1 MSKSVLIIA
10 TLDTKGPEAAYIRDG
25 LNRLGIKTTVIDTG
39 ILGEPLGITPD
50 ISHED
55 LAIFGGI
62 TLHELQNSGTRGR
75 AVERMRT
82 FVIEKVK
89 ELHSKGEVLGAIGI
103 GGAEGSV
110 MGAGALMSLPI
121 GVPKLVLSPIASGRH
136 EFGPL
141 VGTSDMLVM
150 HTVIDILGLN
160 HISKTIYDNAV
171 AAMSGLVN
179 HGHELTVPPAGS
191 KYVAVT
197 MLGNTTT
204 AVMALQKELEKSGFE
219 VVTFHANGV
228 GGPAMEELAEAGQF
242 VGVIDF
248 TPSEIVGTLVG
259 GIHYGG
265 PRRMKRVGPLGIP
278 QILVPA
284 CVDFSVHHTTS
295 ISDEFKTGTFEI
307 LQTKP
312 LTHWQI
318 VGGKYISVLIVLLF
332 VIVPTFIYIITIHFL
347 SASSSIDG
355 GGIAGS
361 YLGLFLLA
369 AVFSAISL
377 CCSSYT
383 SNAVVAFLISAFTC
397 LILYFGFNAI
407 SKLPLLQGNADFYV
421 EMFGIDFHYRSI
433 SRGVLDSR
441 DLVYFTSIIF
451 LTTAY
456 RFYVN
461 KYREKLGLVY
471 RIE

>member
-39 ILGEPLGITPD
+39 ILGEPLGIVPD

-62 TLHELQNSGTRGR
+62 TLQELQNSGTRGR

-89 ELHSKGEVLGAIGI
+89 ELFSKGEVLGAIGI

-110 MGAGALMSLPI
+110 MGAGALMTLPI

-160 HISKTIYDNAV
+160 HISKTIYDNAI
-171 AAMSGLVN
+171 AAMAGLVN
-179 HGHELTVPPAGS
+179 HGHELSKPPAGS

-204 AVMALQKELEKSGFE
+204 AVMALQKELEQAGFE

-242 VGVIDF
+242 VGIIDF

-265 PRRMKRVGPLGIP
+265 PRRMKRAGVLGIP

-295 ISDEFKTGTFEI
+295 IPDEFKDRPIYDHNPEFALARCTKEEMGKLGAYFAECANTSMGPTEIVIPGEGYSIPNVPGGVFWDRDADAAFESELMKNI
-307 LQTKP
+307 KP
-312 LTHWQI
+312 E
-318 VGGKYISVLIVLLF
+318 
-332 VIVPTFIYIITIHFL
+332 ITIE
-347 SASSSIDG
+347 
-355 GGIAGS
+355 
-361 YLGLFLLA
+361 
-369 AVFSAISL
+369 
-377 CCSSYT
+377 
-383 SNAVVAFLISAFTC
+383 
-397 LILYFGFNAI
+397 
-407 SKLPLLQGNADFYV
+407 KLPLHANSK
-421 EMFGIDFHYRSI
+421 EFGIAVAQRFLSLI
-433 SRGVLDSR
+433 SVR
-441 DLVYFTSIIF
+441 T
-451 LTTAY
+451 
-456 RFYVN
+456 
-461 KYREKLGLVY
+461 K
-471 RIE
+471 

>member
-1 MSKSVLIIA
+1 VSKSVLIIA

-62 TLHELQNSGTRGR
+62 TLLELQNSGTRGR

-82 FVIEKVK
+82 FVIEKVR

-110 MGAGALMSLPI
+110 MGAGALMTLPI
-121 GVPKLVLSPIASGRH
+121 GIPKLVLSPIASGRH

-160 HISKTIYDNAV
+160 HISKTVYDNAV
-171 AAMSGLVN
+171 AAMAGLVQ
-179 HGHELTVPPAGS
+179 HGHELAAPPAGS

-197 MLGNTTT
+197 MLGNTTN

-265 PRRMKRVGPLGIP
+265 PKRMKRVGPLGIP

-295 ISDEFKTGTFEI
+295 ITNEFKNRPIYDHNPEFALARCSKDEMGKLGAYFAECANTSQGPVEIVIPGEGYSIPNVPGGVFWDRQADATFESELMKHI
-307 LQTKP
+307 NPEIPVK
-312 LTHWQI
+312 
-318 VGGKYISVLIVLLF
+318 
-332 VIVPTFIYIITIHFL
+332 
-347 SASSSIDG
+347 
-355 GGIAGS
+355 
-361 YLGLFLLA
+361 
-369 AVFSAISL
+369 
-377 CCSSYT
+377 
-383 SNAVVAFLISAFTC
+383 
-397 LILYFGFNAI
+397 
-407 SKLPLLQGNADFYV
+407 KLPLHANSDD
-421 EMFGIDFHYRSI
+421 FGIAVARS
-433 SRGVLDSR
+433 
-441 DLVYFTSIIF
+441 F
-451 LTTAY
+451 LTLIKQE
-456 RFYVN
+456 N
-461 KYREKLGLVY
+461 K
-471 RIE
+471 

>member
-62 TLHELQNSGTRGR
+62 TLQELQNSGTRGR

-89 ELHSKGEVLGAIGI
+89 ELFSKGEVLGAIGI

-110 MGAGALMSLPI
+110 MGAGALMTLPI

-171 AAMSGLVN
+171 AVMAGLVN
-179 HGHELTVPPAGS
+179 HGHELSKPPAGS

-204 AVMALQKELEKSGFE
+204 AVMALQKELEGAGFE

-242 VGVIDF
+242 VGIIDF

-265 PRRMKRVGPLGIP
+265 PRRMKRAGVLGIP

-295 ISDEFKTGTFEI
+295 IPDEFKDRPIYDHNPEFALARCSKDEMGQLGAYFAECANTSVGPTEIVIPGEGYSIPNVPGGVFWDRDADAAFEAELMKNLKSEI
-307 LQTKP
+307 AVEKLP
-312 LTHWQI
+312 LHANSKEFGIAVAQR
-318 VGGKYISVLIVLLF
+318 
-332 VIVPTFIYIITIHFL
+332 FL
-347 SASSSIDG
+347 S
-355 GGIAGS
+355 
-361 YLGLFLLA
+361 
-369 AVFSAISL
+369 
-377 CCSSYT
+377 
-383 SNAVVAFLISAFTC
+383 LISA
-397 LILYFGFNAI
+397 
-407 SKLPLLQGNADFYV
+407 
-421 EMFGIDFHYRSI
+421 
-433 SRGVLDSR
+433 
-441 DLVYFTSIIF
+441 
-451 LTTAY
+451 
-456 RFYVN
+456 
-461 KYREKLGLVY
+461 
-471 RIE
+471 RIK

>member
-1 MSKSVLIIA
+1 VSKSVLIIA

-89 ELHSKGEVLGAIGI
+89 ELFSKGEVLGAIGI

-110 MGAGALMSLPI
+110 MGAGALMTLPI

-141 VGTSDMLVM
+141 VGTTDMLVM

-171 AAMSGLVN
+171 AVMAGLVN
-179 HGHELTVPPAGS
+179 HGHELSKPPAGS

-204 AVMALQKELEKSGFE
+204 AVMALQKKLGEAGFE

-242 VGVIDF
+242 VGIIDF

-265 PRRMKRVGPLGIP
+265 PRRMKRAGPLGIP

-295 ISDEFKTGTFEI
+295 IPDEFKNRPIYDHNPEFALARCTKEEMGKLGAYFAECANTSVGPTEIVIPGEGYSIPNVPGGVFWDRDADAAFETE
-307 LQTKP
+307 LMKNLKP
-312 LTHWQI
+312 EIAVEKLPLHANSKEFGIAVAQR
-318 VGGKYISVLIVLLF
+318 
-332 VIVPTFIYIITIHFL
+332 FL
-347 SASSSIDG
+347 S
-355 GGIAGS
+355 
-361 YLGLFLLA
+361 
-369 AVFSAISL
+369 
-377 CCSSYT
+377 
-383 SNAVVAFLISAFTC
+383 LISA
-397 LILYFGFNAI
+397 
-407 SKLPLLQGNADFYV
+407 
-421 EMFGIDFHYRSI
+421 
-433 SRGVLDSR
+433 
-441 DLVYFTSIIF
+441 
-451 LTTAY
+451 
-456 RFYVN
+456 
-461 KYREKLGLVY
+461 
-471 RIE
+471 RIK

>member
-89 ELHSKGEVLGAIGI
+89 ELFSKGEVLGAIGI

-110 MGAGALMSLPI
+110 MGAGALMTLPI

-171 AAMSGLVN
+171 AVMAGLVN
-179 HGHELTVPPAGS
+179 HGHELSKPPAGS

-204 AVMALQKELEKSGFE
+204 AVMALQKELEEAGFE

-242 VGVIDF
+242 VGIIDF

-295 ISDEFKTGTFEI
+295 IPDEFKNRPIYDHNPEFVLARCTKEEMGKLGAYFAECANTSVGPTEIVIPGEGYSIPNVPGGVFWDRDADAAFESE
-307 LQTKP
+307 LMKNLKP
-312 LTHWQI
+312 EIAVEKLPLHANSKEFGIAVAQR
-318 VGGKYISVLIVLLF
+318 
-332 VIVPTFIYIITIHFL
+332 FL
-347 SASSSIDG
+347 S
-355 GGIAGS
+355 
-361 YLGLFLLA
+361 
-369 AVFSAISL
+369 
-377 CCSSYT
+377 
-383 SNAVVAFLISAFTC
+383 LISA
-397 LILYFGFNAI
+397 
-407 SKLPLLQGNADFYV
+407 
-421 EMFGIDFHYRSI
+421 
-433 SRGVLDSR
+433 
-441 DLVYFTSIIF
+441 
-451 LTTAY
+451 
-456 RFYVN
+456 
-461 KYREKLGLVY
+461 
-471 RIE
+471 RIK

>member
-62 TLHELQNSGTRGR
+62 TLLELQNSGTRGR

-82 FVIEKVK
+82 FVIEKVR

-110 MGAGALMSLPI
+110 MGAGALMTLPI
-121 GVPKLVLSPIASGRH
+121 GIPKLVLSPIASGRH

-171 AAMSGLVN
+171 AAMAGLVQ
-179 HGHELTVPPAGS
+179 HGHELAAPPAGS

-197 MLGNTTT
+197 MLGNTTN

-265 PRRMKRVGPLGIP
+265 PKRMKRVGPLGIP

-295 ISDEFKTGTFEI
+295 ITNEFKNRPIYDHNPEFALARCSKDEMGKLGAYFAECANTSQGPVEIVIPGEGYSIPNVPGGVFWDREADATFESELMKHI
-307 LQTKP
+307 NPEIPVK
-312 LTHWQI
+312 
-318 VGGKYISVLIVLLF
+318 
-332 VIVPTFIYIITIHFL
+332 
-347 SASSSIDG
+347 
-355 GGIAGS
+355 
-361 YLGLFLLA
+361 
-369 AVFSAISL
+369 
-377 CCSSYT
+377 
-383 SNAVVAFLISAFTC
+383 
-397 LILYFGFNAI
+397 
-407 SKLPLLQGNADFYV
+407 KLPLHANSDD
-421 EMFGIDFHYRSI
+421 FGIAVARS
-433 SRGVLDSR
+433 
-441 DLVYFTSIIF
+441 F
-451 LTTAY
+451 LTLIKQE
-456 RFYVN
+456 N
-461 KYREKLGLVY
+461 K
-471 RIE
+471 

>member
-1 MSKSVLIIA
+1 VSKSVLIIA

-39 ILGEPLGITPD
+39 ILGEPLGIIPD

-89 ELHSKGEVLGAIGI
+89 ELFSKGEVLGAIGI

-110 MGAGALMSLPI
+110 MGAGALMTLPI

-171 AAMSGLVN
+171 AVMAGLVK
-179 HGHELTVPPAGS
+179 HGHELSKPPAGS

-204 AVMALQKELEKSGFE
+204 AVMALQKELEEAGFE

-242 VGVIDF
+242 VGIIDF

-265 PRRMKRVGPLGIP
+265 PRRMKRAGLLGIP

-295 ISDEFKTGTFEI
+295 IPDEFKDRPIYDHNPEFVLARCSKDEMGKLGAYFAECANTSVGPTEIVIPGEGYSIPNVPGGVFWDRDADAAFESE
-307 LQTKP
+307 LMKNLKP
-312 LTHWQI
+312 EIAVEKLPLHANSKEFGIAVAQR
-318 VGGKYISVLIVLLF
+318 
-332 VIVPTFIYIITIHFL
+332 FL
-347 SASSSIDG
+347 S
-355 GGIAGS
+355 
-361 YLGLFLLA
+361 
-369 AVFSAISL
+369 
-377 CCSSYT
+377 
-383 SNAVVAFLISAFTC
+383 LISA
-397 LILYFGFNAI
+397 
-407 SKLPLLQGNADFYV
+407 
-421 EMFGIDFHYRSI
+421 
-433 SRGVLDSR
+433 
-441 DLVYFTSIIF
+441 
-451 LTTAY
+451 
-456 RFYVN
+456 
-461 KYREKLGLVY
+461 
-471 RIE
+471 RIK

>member
-1 MSKSVLIIA
+1 
-10 TLDTKGPEAAYIRDG
+10 
-25 LNRLGIKTTVIDTG
+25 
-39 ILGEPLGITPD
+39 
-50 ISHED
+50 
-55 LAIFGGI
+55 
-62 TLHELQNSGTRGR
+62 
-75 AVERMRT
+75 MRT
-82 FVIEKVK
+82 FVIAKVR
-89 ELHSKGEVLGAIGI
+89 ELHSKDEVLGAIGI

-110 MGAGALMSLPI
+110 MGAGALMTLPI

-171 AAMSGLVN
+171 AAMAGLVN
-179 HGHELTVPPAGS
+179 HGHELRTPPVSS

-295 ISDEFKTGTFEI
+295 ISDEFKSRPIYDHNPEFALARCTKEEMGKIGAYFAECANTSQGPVEIVIPGEGYSIPNVPGGVFWDREADAVFEAELMKNI
-307 LQTKP
+307 KP
-312 LTHWQI
+312 DIAVKKLPLHANSEEFGVAVAQ
-318 VGGKYISVLIVLLF
+318 
-332 VIVPTFIYIITIHFL
+332 HFL
-347 SASSSIDG
+347 S
-355 GGIAGS
+355 
-361 YLGLFLLA
+361 
-369 AVFSAISL
+369 
-377 CCSSYT
+377 
-383 SNAVVAFLISAFTC
+383 
-397 LILYFGFNAI
+397 
-407 SKLPLLQGNADFYV
+407 
-421 EMFGIDFHYRSI
+421 
-433 SRGVLDSR
+433 
-441 DLVYFTSIIF
+441 LVSQK
-451 LTTAY
+451 
-456 RFYVN
+456 N
-461 KYREKLGLVY
+461 K
-471 RIE
+471 

>member
-39 ILGEPLGITPD
+39 ILGEPLGIIPD

-62 TLHELQNSGTRGR
+62 TLQELQNSGTRGR

-89 ELHSKGEVLGAIGI
+89 ELFSKGEVLGAIGI

-110 MGAGALMSLPI
+110 MGAGALMTLPI

-160 HISKTIYDNAV
+160 HISKTIYDNAI
-171 AAMSGLVN
+171 AAMAGLVN
-179 HGHELTVPPAGS
+179 HGHELSKPPAGS

-204 AVMALQKELEKSGFE
+204 AVMALQKELEQAGFE

-242 VGVIDF
+242 VGIIDF

-265 PRRMKRVGPLGIP
+265 PRRMKRAGVLGIP

-295 ISDEFKTGTFEI
+295 IPDEFKDRPIYDHNPEFALARCTKEEMGKLGAYFAECANTSMGPTEIVIPGEGYSIPNVPGGVFWDRDADAAFESELMKNI
-307 LQTKP
+307 KP
-312 LTHWQI
+312 E
-318 VGGKYISVLIVLLF
+318 ISIEKLPLHANSKEFGIAVAQR
-332 VIVPTFIYIITIHFL
+332 FL
-347 SASSSIDG
+347 S
-355 GGIAGS
+355 
-361 YLGLFLLA
+361 
-369 AVFSAISL
+369 
-377 CCSSYT
+377 
-383 SNAVVAFLISAFTC
+383 LISA
-397 LILYFGFNAI
+397 
-407 SKLPLLQGNADFYV
+407 
-421 EMFGIDFHYRSI
+421 
-433 SRGVLDSR
+433 
-441 DLVYFTSIIF
+441 
-451 LTTAY
+451 
-456 RFYVN
+456 
-461 KYREKLGLVY
+461 
-471 RIE
+471 RIK

>member
-10 TLDTKGPEAAYIRDG
+10 TLDTKGPEAAYIRNG

-62 TLHELQNSGTRGR
+62 TLQELQNSGTRGR

-89 ELHSKGEVLGAIGI
+89 ELFSKGEVLGAIGI

-110 MGAGALMSLPI
+110 MGAGALMTLPI

-136 EFGPL
+136 EFAPL

-171 AAMSGLVN
+171 AVMAGLVN
-179 HGHELTVPPAGS
+179 HGHELSKPPAGS

-204 AVMALQKELEKSGFE
+204 AVMALQKELEGAGFE

-242 VGVIDF
+242 VGIIDF

-265 PRRMKRVGPLGIP
+265 PRRMKRAGVLGIP

-295 ISDEFKTGTFEI
+295 IPDEFKDRPIYDHNPEFALARCSKDEMGQLGAYFAECANTSVGPTEIVIPGEGYSIPNVPGGVFWDRDADAAFETE
-307 LQTKP
+307 LMKNLKP
-312 LTHWQI
+312 EIAVEKLPLHANSKEFGIAVAQR
-318 VGGKYISVLIVLLF
+318 
-332 VIVPTFIYIITIHFL
+332 FL
-347 SASSSIDG
+347 S
-355 GGIAGS
+355 
-361 YLGLFLLA
+361 
-369 AVFSAISL
+369 
-377 CCSSYT
+377 
-383 SNAVVAFLISAFTC
+383 LISA
-397 LILYFGFNAI
+397 
-407 SKLPLLQGNADFYV
+407 
-421 EMFGIDFHYRSI
+421 
-433 SRGVLDSR
+433 
-441 DLVYFTSIIF
+441 
-451 LTTAY
+451 
-456 RFYVN
+456 
-461 KYREKLGLVY
+461 
-471 RIE
+471 RIK

>member
-89 ELHSKGEVLGAIGI
+89 ELFSKGEVLGAIGI

-110 MGAGALMSLPI
+110 MGAGALMTLPI

-141 VGTSDMLVM
+141 VGTTDMLVM

-171 AAMSGLVN
+171 AVMAGLVN
-179 HGHELTVPPAGS
+179 HGHELSKPPAGS

-204 AVMALQKELEKSGFE
+204 AVMALQKKLGEAGFE

-242 VGVIDF
+242 VGIIDF

-265 PRRMKRVGPLGIP
+265 PRRMKRAGPLGIP

-295 ISDEFKTGTFEI
+295 IPDEFKNRPIYDHNPEFALARCTKEEMGKLGAYFAECANTSVGPTEIVIPGEGYSIPNVPGGVFWDRDADAAFETE
-307 LQTKP
+307 LMKNLKP
-312 LTHWQI
+312 EIAVEKLPLHANSKEFGIAVAQR
-318 VGGKYISVLIVLLF
+318 
-332 VIVPTFIYIITIHFL
+332 FL
-347 SASSSIDG
+347 S
-355 GGIAGS
+355 
-361 YLGLFLLA
+361 
-369 AVFSAISL
+369 
-377 CCSSYT
+377 
-383 SNAVVAFLISAFTC
+383 LISA
-397 LILYFGFNAI
+397 
-407 SKLPLLQGNADFYV
+407 
-421 EMFGIDFHYRSI
+421 
-433 SRGVLDSR
+433 
-441 DLVYFTSIIF
+441 
-451 LTTAY
+451 
-456 RFYVN
+456 
-461 KYREKLGLVY
+461 
-471 RIE
+471 RIK

>member
-39 ILGEPLGITPD
+39 ILGKPLGIIPD

-62 TLHELQNSGTRGR
+62 TLQELQNSGTRGR

-89 ELHSKGEVLGAIGI
+89 ELFSKGEVLGAIGI

-110 MGAGALMSLPI
+110 MGAGALMTLPI

-160 HISKTIYDNAV
+160 HISKTIYDNAI
-171 AAMSGLVN
+171 AAMAGLVN
-179 HGHELTVPPAGS
+179 HGHELSKPPAGS

-204 AVMALQKELEKSGFE
+204 AVMALQKELEQAGFE

-242 VGVIDF
+242 VGIIDF

-265 PRRMKRVGPLGIP
+265 PRRMKRAGVLGIP

-295 ISDEFKTGTFEI
+295 IPDEFKDRPIYDHNPEFALARCTKEEMGKLGAYFAECANTSMGPTEIVIPGEGYSIPNVPGGVFWDRDADAAFESELMKNI
-307 LQTKP
+307 KP
-312 LTHWQI
+312 E
-318 VGGKYISVLIVLLF
+318 ISIEKLPLHANSKEFGIAVAQR
-332 VIVPTFIYIITIHFL
+332 FL
-347 SASSSIDG
+347 S
-355 GGIAGS
+355 
-361 YLGLFLLA
+361 
-369 AVFSAISL
+369 
-377 CCSSYT
+377 
-383 SNAVVAFLISAFTC
+383 LISA
-397 LILYFGFNAI
+397 
-407 SKLPLLQGNADFYV
+407 
-421 EMFGIDFHYRSI
+421 
-433 SRGVLDSR
+433 
-441 DLVYFTSIIF
+441 
-451 LTTAY
+451 
-456 RFYVN
+456 
-461 KYREKLGLVY
+461 
-471 RIE
+471 RIK

>member
-89 ELHSKGEVLGAIGI
+89 ELFSKGEVLGAIGI

-110 MGAGALMSLPI
+110 MGAGALMTLPI

-171 AAMSGLVN
+171 AVMAGLVN
-179 HGHELTVPPAGS
+179 HGHELSKPPTGS

-204 AVMALQKELEKSGFE
+204 AVMALQKELEEAGFE

-242 VGVIDF
+242 VGIIDF

-265 PRRMKRVGPLGIP
+265 PRRMKRAGVLGIP

-295 ISDEFKTGTFEI
+295 IPDEFKNRPIYDHNPEFALARCTKEEMGKLGAYFAECANTSVGPTEIVIPGEGYSIPNVPGGVFWDRDADAAFETE
-307 LQTKP
+307 LMKNLKP
-312 LTHWQI
+312 EIAVEKLPLHANSKEFGIAVAQR
-318 VGGKYISVLIVLLF
+318 
-332 VIVPTFIYIITIHFL
+332 FL
-347 SASSSIDG
+347 S
-355 GGIAGS
+355 
-361 YLGLFLLA
+361 
-369 AVFSAISL
+369 
-377 CCSSYT
+377 
-383 SNAVVAFLISAFTC
+383 LISA
-397 LILYFGFNAI
+397 
-407 SKLPLLQGNADFYV
+407 
-421 EMFGIDFHYRSI
+421 
-433 SRGVLDSR
+433 
-441 DLVYFTSIIF
+441 
-451 LTTAY
+451 
-456 RFYVN
+456 
-461 KYREKLGLVY
+461 
-471 RIE
+471 RIK

>member
-89 ELHSKGEVLGAIGI
+89 ELFSKGEVLGAIGI

-110 MGAGALMSLPI
+110 MGAGALMTLPI

-171 AAMSGLVN
+171 AVMAGLVN
-179 HGHELTVPPAGS
+179 HGHELSKPPAGS

-204 AVMALQKELEKSGFE
+204 AVMALQKELEEAGFE

-242 VGVIDF
+242 VGIIDF

-265 PRRMKRVGPLGIP
+265 PRRMKRAGVLGIP

-295 ISDEFKTGTFEI
+295 IPDEFKDRPTYDHNPEFVLARCSKDEMGQLGAYFAECANSSVGPTEIVIPGEGYSIPNVPGGVFWDRDADAAFETE
-307 LQTKP
+307 LMKNLKP
-312 LTHWQI
+312 EIAVEKLPLHANSKEFGIAVAQR
-318 VGGKYISVLIVLLF
+318 
-332 VIVPTFIYIITIHFL
+332 FL
-347 SASSSIDG
+347 S
-355 GGIAGS
+355 
-361 YLGLFLLA
+361 
-369 AVFSAISL
+369 
-377 CCSSYT
+377 
-383 SNAVVAFLISAFTC
+383 LISA
-397 LILYFGFNAI
+397 
-407 SKLPLLQGNADFYV
+407 
-421 EMFGIDFHYRSI
+421 
-433 SRGVLDSR
+433 
-441 DLVYFTSIIF
+441 
-451 LTTAY
+451 
-456 RFYVN
+456 
-461 KYREKLGLVY
+461 
-471 RIE
+471 RIK

>member
-62 TLHELQNSGTRGR
+62 TLYELQNSGTRGR

-89 ELHSKGEVLGAIGI
+89 ELFSKGEVLGAIGI

-110 MGAGALMSLPI
+110 MGAGALMTLPI

-171 AAMSGLVN
+171 AVMAGLVN
-179 HGHELTVPPAGS
+179 HGHELSKPPAGS

-204 AVMALQKELEKSGFE
+204 AVMALQKELEEVGFE

-242 VGVIDF
+242 VGIIDF

-265 PRRMKRVGPLGIP
+265 PRRMKRAGVLGIP

-295 ISDEFKTGTFEI
+295 IPDEFKDRPIYDHNPEFALARCTKEEMGKLGAYFAECANASVGLTEIIIPGEGYSIPNVPGGVFWDRDADAAFESE
-307 LQTKP
+307 LMENLKP
-312 LTHWQI
+312 EIAVEKLPLHANSKEFGIAVAQR
-318 VGGKYISVLIVLLF
+318 
-332 VIVPTFIYIITIHFL
+332 FL
-347 SASSSIDG
+347 S
-355 GGIAGS
+355 
-361 YLGLFLLA
+361 
-369 AVFSAISL
+369 
-377 CCSSYT
+377 
-383 SNAVVAFLISAFTC
+383 LISA
-397 LILYFGFNAI
+397 
-407 SKLPLLQGNADFYV
+407 
-421 EMFGIDFHYRSI
+421 
-433 SRGVLDSR
+433 
-441 DLVYFTSIIF
+441 
-451 LTTAY
+451 
-456 RFYVN
+456 
-461 KYREKLGLVY
+461 
-471 RIE
+471 RIK

>member
-89 ELHSKGEVLGAIGI
+89 ELFSKGEVLGAIGI

-110 MGAGALMSLPI
+110 MGAGALMTLPI

-171 AAMSGLVN
+171 AVMAGLVN
-179 HGHELTVPPAGS
+179 HGHELSKPPAGS

-204 AVMALQKELEKSGFE
+204 AVMALQKELEEAGFE

-242 VGVIDF
+242 VGIIDF

-265 PRRMKRVGPLGIP
+265 PRRMKRAGLLGIP

-295 ISDEFKTGTFEI
+295 IPDEFKNRPIYDHNPEFALARCTKEEMGKLGAYFAECANTSVGPTEIVIPGEGYSIPNVPGGVFWDRDADAAFETE
-307 LQTKP
+307 LMKNLKP
-312 LTHWQI
+312 EIAVEKLPLHANSKEFGIAVAQR
-318 VGGKYISVLIVLLF
+318 
-332 VIVPTFIYIITIHFL
+332 FL
-347 SASSSIDG
+347 S
-355 GGIAGS
+355 
-361 YLGLFLLA
+361 
-369 AVFSAISL
+369 
-377 CCSSYT
+377 
-383 SNAVVAFLISAFTC
+383 LISA
-397 LILYFGFNAI
+397 
-407 SKLPLLQGNADFYV
+407 
-421 EMFGIDFHYRSI
+421 
-433 SRGVLDSR
+433 
-441 DLVYFTSIIF
+441 
-451 LTTAY
+451 
-456 RFYVN
+456 
-461 KYREKLGLVY
+461 
-471 RIE
+471 RIK

>member
-62 TLHELQNSGTRGR
+62 TLLELQNSGTRGR

-82 FVIEKVK
+82 FVIEKVR
-89 ELHSKGEVLGAIGI
+89 ELHSKDEVLGAIGI

-110 MGAGALMSLPI
+110 MGAGALMTLPI
-121 GVPKLVLSPIASGRH
+121 GIPKLVLSPIASGRH

-171 AAMSGLVN
+171 AAMAGLVQ
-179 HGHELTVPPAGS
+179 HGHELAAPPAGS

-197 MLGNTTT
+197 MLGNTTN

-265 PRRMKRVGPLGIP
+265 PKRMKRVGPLGIP

-295 ISDEFKTGTFEI
+295 ITNEFKNRPIYDHNPEFALARCSKDEMGKLGAYFAECANTSQGPVEIVIPGEGYSIPNVPGGVFWDREADAIFESELMKHINPDIPVKKLPLHANSDEF
-307 LQTKP
+307 
-312 LTHWQI
+312 
-318 VGGKYISVLIVLLF
+318 
-332 VIVPTFIYIITIHFL
+332 
-347 SASSSIDG
+347 
-355 GGIAGS
+355 GIA
-361 YLGLFLLA
+361 
-369 AVFSAISL
+369 
-377 CCSSYT
+377 
-383 SNAVVAFLISAFTC
+383 VA
-397 LILYFGFNAI
+397 
-407 SKLPLLQGNADFYV
+407 
-421 EMFGIDFHYRSI
+421 RS
-433 SRGVLDSR
+433 
-441 DLVYFTSIIF
+441 F
-451 LTTAY
+451 LTLIKQE
-456 RFYVN
+456 N
-461 KYREKLGLVY
+461 K
-471 RIE
+471 

>member
-89 ELHSKGEVLGAIGI
+89 ELFSKGEVLGAIGI

-110 MGAGALMSLPI
+110 MGAGALMTLPI

-171 AAMSGLVN
+171 AVMAGLVN
-179 HGHELTVPPAGS
+179 HGHELSKPPAGS

-204 AVMALQKELEKSGFE
+204 AVMALQKELGEAGFE

-242 VGVIDF
+242 VGIIDF

-265 PRRMKRVGPLGIP
+265 PRRMKRAGVLGIP

-295 ISDEFKTGTFEI
+295 IPDEFKDRPIYDHNPEFALARCTKGEMGKLGAYFAECANTSVGPTEIVIPGEGYSIPNVPGGVFWDRDADAAFEFE
-307 LQTKP
+307 LMKNLKP
-312 LTHWQI
+312 EIAVEKLPLHANSKEFGIAVAQR
-318 VGGKYISVLIVLLF
+318 
-332 VIVPTFIYIITIHFL
+332 FL
-347 SASSSIDG
+347 S
-355 GGIAGS
+355 
-361 YLGLFLLA
+361 
-369 AVFSAISL
+369 
-377 CCSSYT
+377 
-383 SNAVVAFLISAFTC
+383 LISA
-397 LILYFGFNAI
+397 
-407 SKLPLLQGNADFYV
+407 
-421 EMFGIDFHYRSI
+421 
-433 SRGVLDSR
+433 
-441 DLVYFTSIIF
+441 
-451 LTTAY
+451 
-456 RFYVN
+456 
-461 KYREKLGLVY
+461 
-471 RIE
+471 RIK

>member
-89 ELHSKGEVLGAIGI
+89 ELFSKGEVLGAIGI

-110 MGAGALMSLPI
+110 MGAGALMTLPI

-171 AAMSGLVN
+171 AVMAGLVN
-179 HGHELTVPPAGS
+179 HGHELSKPPAGS

-204 AVMALQKELEKSGFE
+204 AVMALQKELEEAGFE

-242 VGVIDF
+242 VGIIDF

-265 PRRMKRVGPLGIP
+265 PRRMKRAGVLGIP

-295 ISDEFKTGTFEI
+295 IPDEFKDRPIYDHNPEFALARCSKDEMGQLGAYFAECANTSVGPTEIVIPGEGYSIPNVPGGVFWDRDADAAFESE
-307 LQTKP
+307 LMKNLKP
-312 LTHWQI
+312 EIAVEKLPLHANSKEFGIAVAQR
-318 VGGKYISVLIVLLF
+318 
-332 VIVPTFIYIITIHFL
+332 FL
-347 SASSSIDG
+347 S
-355 GGIAGS
+355 
-361 YLGLFLLA
+361 
-369 AVFSAISL
+369 
-377 CCSSYT
+377 
-383 SNAVVAFLISAFTC
+383 LISA
-397 LILYFGFNAI
+397 
-407 SKLPLLQGNADFYV
+407 
-421 EMFGIDFHYRSI
+421 
-433 SRGVLDSR
+433 
-441 DLVYFTSIIF
+441 
-451 LTTAY
+451 
-456 RFYVN
+456 
-461 KYREKLGLVY
+461 
-471 RIE
+471 RIK

>member
-39 ILGEPLGITPD
+39 ILGEPLGIVPD

-62 TLHELQNSGTRGR
+62 TLQELQNSGTRGR

-89 ELHSKGEVLGAIGI
+89 ELFSKGEVLGAIGI

-110 MGAGALMSLPI
+110 MGAGALMTLPI

-160 HISKTIYDNAV
+160 HISKTIYDNAI
-171 AAMSGLVN
+171 AAMAGLVN
-179 HGHELTVPPAGS
+179 HGHELSKPPAGS

-204 AVMALQKELEKSGFE
+204 AVMALQKELEQAGFE

-242 VGVIDF
+242 VGIIDF

-265 PRRMKRVGPLGIP
+265 PRRMKRAGVLGIP

-295 ISDEFKTGTFEI
+295 IPDEFKDRPIYDHNPEFALARCTKEEMGKLGAYFAECANTSMGPTEIVIPGEGYSIPNVPGGVFWDRDADAAFESELMKNI
-307 LQTKP
+307 KP
-312 LTHWQI
+312 E
-318 VGGKYISVLIVLLF
+318 ISIE
-332 VIVPTFIYIITIHFL
+332 
-347 SASSSIDG
+347 
-355 GGIAGS
+355 
-361 YLGLFLLA
+361 
-369 AVFSAISL
+369 
-377 CCSSYT
+377 
-383 SNAVVAFLISAFTC
+383 
-397 LILYFGFNAI
+397 
-407 SKLPLLQGNADFYV
+407 KLPLHANSK
-421 EMFGIDFHYRSI
+421 EFGIAVAQRFLSLI
-433 SRGVLDSR
+433 SVR
-441 DLVYFTSIIF
+441 T
-451 LTTAY
+451 
-456 RFYVN
+456 
-461 KYREKLGLVY
+461 K
-471 RIE
+471 

>member
-89 ELHSKGEVLGAIGI
+89 ELFSKGEVLGAIGI

-110 MGAGALMSLPI
+110 MGAGALMTLPI

-171 AAMSGLVN
+171 AVMAGLVN
-179 HGHELTVPPAGS
+179 HGHELSKPPAGS

-204 AVMALQKELEKSGFE
+204 AVMALQKELEEAGFE

-242 VGVIDF
+242 VGIIDF

-265 PRRMKRVGPLGIP
+265 PRRMKRAGVLGIP

-295 ISDEFKTGTFEI
+295 IPDEFKDRPIYDHNPEFALARCTKEEMGKLGAYFAECANASVGLTEIIIPGEGYSIPNVPGGVFWDRDADAAFESE
-307 LQTKP
+307 LMKNLKP
-312 LTHWQI
+312 EIAVEKLPLHANSKEFGIAVAQR
-318 VGGKYISVLIVLLF
+318 
-332 VIVPTFIYIITIHFL
+332 FL
-347 SASSSIDG
+347 S
-355 GGIAGS
+355 
-361 YLGLFLLA
+361 
-369 AVFSAISL
+369 
-377 CCSSYT
+377 
-383 SNAVVAFLISAFTC
+383 LISA
-397 LILYFGFNAI
+397 
-407 SKLPLLQGNADFYV
+407 
-421 EMFGIDFHYRSI
+421 
-433 SRGVLDSR
+433 
-441 DLVYFTSIIF
+441 
-451 LTTAY
+451 
-456 RFYVN
+456 
-461 KYREKLGLVY
+461 
-471 RIE
+471 RIK

>member
-89 ELHSKGEVLGAIGI
+89 ELFSKGEVLGAIGI

-110 MGAGALMSLPI
+110 MGAGALMTLPI

-171 AAMSGLVN
+171 AVMAGLVN
-179 HGHELTVPPAGS
+179 HGHELSKPPAGS

-204 AVMALQKELEKSGFE
+204 AVMALQKELEEAGFE

-242 VGVIDF
+242 VGIIDF

-265 PRRMKRVGPLGIP
+265 PRRMKRAGPLGIP

-295 ISDEFKTGTFEI
+295 IPDEFKNRPIYDHNPEFALARCTKEEMGKLGAYFAECANTSVGPTEIVIPGEGYSIPNVPGGVFWDRDADAAFETE
-307 LQTKP
+307 LMKNLKP
-312 LTHWQI
+312 EIAVEKLPLHANSKEFGIAVAQR
-318 VGGKYISVLIVLLF
+318 
-332 VIVPTFIYIITIHFL
+332 FL
-347 SASSSIDG
+347 S
-355 GGIAGS
+355 
-361 YLGLFLLA
+361 
-369 AVFSAISL
+369 
-377 CCSSYT
+377 
-383 SNAVVAFLISAFTC
+383 LISA
-397 LILYFGFNAI
+397 
-407 SKLPLLQGNADFYV
+407 
-421 EMFGIDFHYRSI
+421 
-433 SRGVLDSR
+433 
-441 DLVYFTSIIF
+441 
-451 LTTAY
+451 
-456 RFYVN
+456 
-461 KYREKLGLVY
+461 
-471 RIE
+471 RIK

>member
-1 MSKSVLIIA
+1 MTKTVLIIA

-39 ILGEPLGITPD
+39 ILGEPLGIIPD
-50 ISHED
+50 ISHEE
-55 LAIFGGI
+55 LAAVGG
-62 TLHELQNSGTRGR
+62 LSLQELQNSGTRGR
-75 AVERMRT
+75 AVERMRS
-82 FVIEKVK
+82 FVITKVK
-89 ELHSKGEVLGAIGI
+89 ELSDAGTVLGAIGI

-110 MGAGALMSLPI
+110 MSAAALMQLPI
-121 GVPKLVLSPIASGRH
+121 GIPKLVLSPIASGRH

-150 HTVIDILGLN
+150 HTIIDILGLN

-171 AAMSGLVN
+171 AAMSGLVA
-179 HGHELTVPPAGS
+179 HGHQLTAPPKGS

-204 AVMALQKELEKSGFE
+204 SVMALQKELENFGFE

-265 PRRMKRVGPLGIP
+265 PSRMKRVGPLGIP

-295 ISDEFKTGTFEI
+295 IPDSMKNRPIYDHNPEFA
-307 LQTKP
+307 LARCTKEEMENIGEYFAECANTSRGP
-312 LTHWQI
+312 VKI
-318 VGGKYISVLIVLLF
+318 VIPSEGFSIPNTPGGVFWDPEADLLF
-332 VIVPTFIYIITIHFL
+332 E
-347 SASSSIDG
+347 
-355 GGIAGS
+355 
-361 YLGLFLLA
+361 
-369 AVFSAISL
+369 
-377 CCSSYT
+377 T
-383 SNAVVAFLISAFTC
+383 SMR
-397 LILYFGFNAI
+397 
-407 SKLPLLQGNADFYV
+407 SKLNPNIPVVSFALHANSP
-421 EMFGIDFHYRSI
+421 EFG
-433 SRGVLDSR
+433 VM
-441 DLVYFTSIIF
+441 VAQEF
-451 LTTAY
+451 LNLIQPKVA
-456 RFYVN
+456 
-461 KYREKLGLVY
+461 
-471 RIE
+471 

>member
-1 MSKSVLIIA
+1 VSKSVLIIA

-89 ELHSKGEVLGAIGI
+89 ELFSKGEVLGAIGI

-110 MGAGALMSLPI
+110 MGAGALMTLPI

-171 AAMSGLVN
+171 AVMAGLVN
-179 HGHELTVPPAGS
+179 HGHELSKPPAGS

-204 AVMALQKELEKSGFE
+204 AVMALQKELEEAGFE

-242 VGVIDF
+242 VGIIDF

-265 PRRMKRVGPLGIP
+265 PRRMKRAGVLGIP

-295 ISDEFKTGTFEI
+295 IPDEFKNRPIYDHNPEFVLARCSKDEMGKLGAYFAECANTSVGPTEIVIPGEGYSIPNVPGGVFWDRDADAAFESE
-307 LQTKP
+307 LMKNLKP
-312 LTHWQI
+312 EIAVEKLPLHANSKEFGIAVAQR
-318 VGGKYISVLIVLLF
+318 
-332 VIVPTFIYIITIHFL
+332 FL
-347 SASSSIDG
+347 S
-355 GGIAGS
+355 
-361 YLGLFLLA
+361 
-369 AVFSAISL
+369 
-377 CCSSYT
+377 
-383 SNAVVAFLISAFTC
+383 LISA
-397 LILYFGFNAI
+397 
-407 SKLPLLQGNADFYV
+407 
-421 EMFGIDFHYRSI
+421 
-433 SRGVLDSR
+433 
-441 DLVYFTSIIF
+441 
-451 LTTAY
+451 
-456 RFYVN
+456 
-461 KYREKLGLVY
+461 
-471 RIE
+471 RIK